1 MTFRVLVAATDREA
15 APRLLELCRELS
27 CEASLVPGA
36 SELRGQVERGGV
48 DVCLLD
54 VALLEGDP
62 EILSDLNALEEAPS
76 IVVASTD
83 EDRPRAL
90 EQLRSGATSSVR
102 LPAEVGDLACAL
114 QAARTER
121 AGRLLRD
128 HLARAADRET
138 PPLLGRSRPARRVAE
153 TIARIATTPKT
164 TVLITGEPG
173 VGKQRIAR
181 AVHQESSRATGP
193 FVSLACSEFAG
204 SQLEEEIFGREPDS
218 GGRARAG
225 RLSWARG
232 GTLFLDEV
240 TALDAETQARLSR
253 TLTDRTWRRVG
264 GQVDVPLDVRLVV
277 ATTQNLSEL
286 VDAGRFDEEL
296 YYRINVMT
304 LAVPPLRDR
313 AEDVALFANYFLE
326 RASRRLGRR
335 FHAFT
340 HEAMIALEEHA
351 WPGNLLELESV
362 VQRAALRSPDGE
374 IQAGHLGL
382 GAEVERP
389 ETEGTVLP
397 IEDLSMKSM
406 ERALIERVLD
416 VARGNRSHAA
426 RMLQVNR
433 TTLYNK
439 LKAYG
444 LEGDA

>member
-1 MTFRVLVAATDREA
+1 MTFRVLVAASDRGDA
-15 APRLLELCRELS
+15 ARLLELCRELS
-27 CEASLVPGA
+27 CEASLA
-36 SELRGQVERGGV
+36 TDTSELRGRVERGGI

-54 VALLEGDP
+54 VGLAERDP
-62 EILSDLNALEEAPS
+62 EILSDLAALAEAPS
-76 IVVASTD
+76 VVISSTD
-83 EDRPRAL
+83 ADRARAL
-90 EQLRSGATSSVR
+90 ELLRAGAASSVR
-102 LPAEVGDLACAL
+102 SPAEVGDLACAL

-121 AGRLLRD
+121 AARLLRD
-128 HLARAADRET
+128 HLARAVDRAT

-164 TVLITGEPG
+164 TVLITGEAG
-173 VGKQRIAR
+173 VGKERIAR
-181 AVHQESSRATGP
+181 VIHQESSRSSGP
-193 FVSLACSEFAG
+193 FVPLTCAELAG
-204 SQLEEEIFGREPDS
+204 SQLEEELFGREPDA
-218 GGRARAG
+218 GGSARAG

-232 GTLFLDEV
+232 GTLYLDEV
-240 TALDAETQARLSR
+240 SALDAETQARLSR

-264 GQVDVPLDVRLVV
+264 GQVDVPLDVRLIV
-277 ATTQNLSEL
+277 ATTRNLSEL
-286 VDAGRFDEEL
+286 VDSGRFDEEL

-313 AEDVALFANYFLE
+313 TDDVALFANAFLE

-340 HEAMIALEEHA
+340 HEAMTALEAHA

-362 VQRAALRSPDGE
+362 VQLAALRSPDGE
-374 IQAGHLGL
+374 IQASHLAL
-382 GAEVERP
+382 GGTAAMP
-389 ETEGTVLP
+389 ETEGAVLP